1 MKIRHGL
8 VLAMT
13 IGLGLV
19 GCASGGGGGGGSG
32 GVGLEDLLAAGASE
46 GEAPRETDNTDAAA
60 QALEAAGDA
69 EEAGDAQQAEMHYQQ
84 ALSAAEAAIA
94 EDATNPLAHRLAGM
108 AAMGLEEYETAGEH
122 FDEAIELRPI
132 YEFELVE
139 ARETKWIELY
149 QEANPYIQSG
159 EYETAVDYFEDAD
172 AIYQG
177 RPEVMITLGQLHAQL
192 RNHDQAI
199 EAIDRALAFEDSEY
213 IEAVDSATAASWRE
227 QMEELPLLK
236 GQVLADAGRFE
247 EAVTVYEGLV
257 AENPEDVE
265 LKRGLAAILMELGR
279 QDEAFAVYD
288 ELLTMPGLDS
298 PTLFSIG
305 VGFYQGENYGR
316 AAEAFGAA
324 AEQSVNDRDA
334 LEMWTRSL
342 QLDSAYSDVP
352 AVAERWIELDPN
364 SRNGWTILAQATN
377 QLGDQEATQEAI
389 RMVESLE
396 VSVRDL
402 QMARYG
408 NGGAS
413 VTGSLVNHSLD
424 PGTSVT
430 LRFTFYDDQGAPLGT
445 VTETLSAG
453 QVDMAEVVQ
462 VEFES
467 TEQVG
472 GYGYELTVG

>member
-19 GCASGGGGGGGSG
+19 GCASGGGGGGSG
-32 GVGLEDLLAAGASE
+32 GTDLEDLLAAGASE
-46 GEAPRETDNTDAAA
+46 GEAPRETANTDAAE
-60 QALEAAGDA
+60 QALEAAVDA
-69 EEAGDAQQAEMHYQQ
+69 EEAGDAQQAEMHYQE
-84 ALSAAEAAIA
+84 AMSAAEAAVA

-108 AAMGLEEYETAGEH
+108 AAMGLEDYEAAGEH

-132 YEFELVE
+132 YEFDLVE
-139 ARETKWIELY
+139 TRERKWIELY

-159 EYETAVDYFEDAD
+159 EYESAVEYFEDAD

-177 RPEVMITLGQLHAQL
+177 RPEVMITLGQLYAQL
-192 RNHDQAI
+192 RRHDEAI
-199 EAIDRALAFEDSEY
+199 EAIDRSLAFEDSEY
-213 IEAVDSATAASWRE
+213 MAAVDSATAASWRE

-247 EAVTVYEGLV
+247 EAVTVYEELV

-288 ELLTMPGLDS
+288 ELLTMPGLDA

-305 VGFYQGENYGR
+305 VGFYQGEDYGR

-342 QLDSAYSDVP
+342 QLDSAYAEVP
-352 AVAERWIELDPN
+352 AVANRWIELDPN

-377 QLGDQEATQEAI
+377 QLGDQAATQEAI

-402 QMARYG
+402 QMTRYG
-408 NGGAS
+408 GGGAS

-424 PGTSVT
+424 PGTPVT

-453 QVDMAEVVQ
+453 QADMAEVVQ
-462 VEFES
+462 IEFQS